1 MNAAA
6 SIVGALGLI
15 WLALLVLLVIWR
27 LCNGREAAKAQ
38 ASHVAL
44 DDMRDVSVK
53 IDGKLIFQPLSDEV
67 VVTQDGMFRKD
78 ANGLWS
84 RFDEAA

>member
-6 SIVGALGLI
+6 AIVGALGLI

-38 ASHVAL
+38 ASHVADRYVL
-44 DDMRDVSVK
+44 TTIPDEIVHTEAGAFRVSDGEWVPFDDR
-53 IDGKLIFQPLSDEV
+53 
-67 VVTQDGMFRKD
+67 R
-78 ANGLWS
+78 
-84 RFDEAA
+84 AA

>member
-1 MNAAA
+1 MSAAA

-38 ASHVAL
+38 ASHVADRYVL
-44 DDMRDVSVK
+44 TTIPDEIVCTSEGLFRVS
-53 IDGKLIFQPLSDEV
+53 DGEHVPFE
-67 VVTQDGMFRKD
+67 R
-78 ANGLWS
+78 
-84 RFDEAA
+84 AA